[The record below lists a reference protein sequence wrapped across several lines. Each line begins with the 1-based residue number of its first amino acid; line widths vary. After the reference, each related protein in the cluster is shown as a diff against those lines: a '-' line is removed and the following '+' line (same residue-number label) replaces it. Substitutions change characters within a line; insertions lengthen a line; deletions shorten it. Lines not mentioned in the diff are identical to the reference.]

1 MKYYSAA
8 ALATTLL
15 MPTAFA
21 EDNKQVHI
29 TAPDYWCPYA
39 CPADQALKG
48 FAIDIAIAAYAAVD
62 IKVVYTNEPYDRAL
76 NDVKTGRLDGVA
88 PTFKEEAPDFI
99 FPTHSISTTQ
109 YCFYTA
115 QSDWQFSDM
124 NSLNDVRFAATSG
137 YAYSPKM
144 DEYINE
150 NKGTQVH
157 LLKGDDVPNRMYQ
170 MLKNN
175 RIDAILDDTRL
186 IDYMLNTNEIN
197 GTLQQ
202 AGCLDSKSYGY
213 LALSPR
219 FLRRSLFLAEQFDI
233 GFTKI
238 KTQGKVAEILKQYGI
253 STE

>member
-1 MKYYSAA
+1 MKNTLIIVIASVL
-8 ALATTLL
+8 LASKV
-15 MPTAFA
+15 TA
-21 EDNKQVHI
+21 DNIQTIHI

-39 CPADQALKG
+39 CSVDQTLKG
-48 FAIDIAIAAYAAVD
+48 FAIDITIAAFKAVGID
-62 IKVVYTNEPYDRAL
+62 VKYSNEPYDRGL
-76 NDVKTGRLDGVA
+76 SDVKTGKLDGVA
-88 PTFKEEAPDFI
+88 PTFKDEAPDFV

-115 QSDWQFSDM
+115 HSEWKFTSI
-124 NSLNDVRFAATSG
+124 NSLGDTRFAATSG
-137 YAYSPKM
+137 YAYSPKI
-144 DEYINE
+144 DAYIE
-150 NKGTQVH
+150 NHKGTQVH
-157 LLKGDDVPNRMYQ
+157 LLKGDNIPNRMYQ
-170 MLKNN
+170 MLKNG

-186 IDYMLNTNEIN
+186 IDYMINTNEI
-197 GTLQQ
+197 GGSLKQ

-233 GFTKI
+233 GYTKI